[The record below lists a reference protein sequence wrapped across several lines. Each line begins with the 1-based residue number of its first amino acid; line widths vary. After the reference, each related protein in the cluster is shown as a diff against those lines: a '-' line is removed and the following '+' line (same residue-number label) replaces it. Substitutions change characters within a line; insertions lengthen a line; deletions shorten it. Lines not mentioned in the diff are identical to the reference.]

1 MKRKLLQKANLHGDG
16 CDKIEIIEK
25 KQEEILAQHI
35 EIAYHFMM
43 MAWSVDDSKIAF
55 LDPKLI
61 ELCLLGVSHDVKDE
75 DKAEY
80 QSKHNQRCKVLLEM
94 SQCDL
99 VLCPIF
105 SSGPSQHW
113 TFMSIKGDRVRYYDT
128 LSEDHYHNKVAAVQ
142 LLSLLRPLLL
152 LSERA
157 NVTTQ
162 SGATCGFWVVR
173 YIEEEIREAVEG
185 QKGTAGWPDIVQ
197 WKQRLMSLSQSL
209 QSELQKLKDDEASEE
224 VKHAAV
230 IEKAKSKAANLMKQ
244 LQSKKICAE
253 AKASAQAELDKIP
266 HLKRCYENLRPEY
279 QFEIDKVRMN
289 PRYVCGSCRW
299 ASSCWKCDP
308 EKALSAYLKKEF
320 GSAEVLEASFIS
332 VWLCCSL

>member
-1 MKRKLLQKANLHGDG
+1 MCDDNEKPTSQVLGQHVRIVSEEAGPGSYGKKGAVISVSNDGSEVEVLLDGYILSKRFKTSWCQATLPESLQFPKLTSVTKAMKRKLLQKANLHGDG

-128 LSEDHYHNKVAAVQ
+128 L
-142 LLSLLRPLLL
+142 
-152 LSERA
+152 
-157 NVTTQ
+157 
-162 SGATCGFWVVR
+162 
-173 YIEEEIREAVEG
+173 
-185 QKGTAGWPDIVQ
+185 
-197 WKQRLMSLSQSL
+197 
-209 QSELQKLKDDEASEE
+209 
-224 VKHAAV
+224 
-230 IEKAKSKAANLMKQ
+230 
-244 LQSKKICAE
+244 
-253 AKASAQAELDKIP
+253 
-266 HLKRCYENLRPEY
+266 
-279 QFEIDKVRMN
+279 
-289 PRYVCGSCRW
+289 
-299 ASSCWKCDP
+299 
-308 EKALSAYLKKEF
+308 
-320 GSAEVLEASFIS
+320 
-332 VWLCCSL
+332 